1 MEIDIS
7 KKVNKIIQYGMVGIL
22 LITVICSG
30 GIWWWQQQQGYLL
43 IHNAS
48 VKGVGVNA
56 SVKVAGTVTEIL
68 VNDGDSVEAGK
79 ELAKIK
85 INVSPEQI
93 KQLEQA
99 VESAKLRY
107 NDLLSRPAET
117 MTTVAP
123 ASDNEQGDVA
133 AAKIALDK
141 AAANKE
147 RMDKLFEIGA
157 VSAVQRNNA
166 ANAYQAAEEAFNAA
180 SQVPTNSGR
189 SNVQVNNNQDTAQ
202 LLKLAKFQV
211 EQAEMA
217 LAACT
222 QSEQSTVVIAPVD
235 GIVHYTG
242 VKVGDNIEP
251 GQPIFT
257 VGDASNLWVEVQVD
271 EKQIDK
277 LKLGQFVNYS
287 IEDYPNE
294 IFKGTVFEIANQD
307 SNDESQKKE
316 KKQGLP
322 IKVSLPIDTDFNFK
336 AGMKVNIKIR
346 TN

>member
-7 KKVNKIIQYGMVGIL
+7 KKVNRIIQYGMVGIL

-30 GIWWWQQQQGYLL
+30 GIWWWQQHQGYLL

-56 SVKVAGTVTEIL
+56 SVKVAGTITEIL
-68 VNDGDSVEAGK
+68 VNDGDSVETGK

-107 NDLLSRPAET
+107 NDLLTRPAET

-123 ASDNEQGDVA
+123 ADNSGQGDAA
-133 AAKIALDK
+133 AAKVALDK
-141 AAANKE
+141 AAANKD

-166 ANAYQAAEEAFNAA
+166 ASAYQAAEEAFNVA
-180 SQVPTNSGR
+180 SQAPSRTS
-189 SNVQVNNNQDTAQ
+189 VQVNNTQDNGQ

-242 VKVGDNIEP
+242 VKVGDSIEA

-287 IEDYPNE
+287 IEEYPNE

-307 SNDESQKKE
+307 SNEESQKNE

-322 IKVSLPIDTDFNFK
+322 VKVSLPIDTDFNFK

>member
-1 MEIDIS
+1 VEIDIS
-7 KKVNKIIQYGMVGIL
+7 KKVNRIIQYGMVGIL
-22 LITVICSG
+22 FITVICSG
-30 GIWWWQQQQGYLL
+30 GIWWWQQHQGYLL

-48 VKGVGVNA
+48 VKGMGVNA
-56 SVKVAGTVTEIL
+56 SVKVAGTITEIL

-107 NDLLSRPAET
+107 NDLLTRPTET

-123 ASDNEQGDVA
+123 DGDSGQGDAA

-141 AAANKE
+141 AATNKE
-147 RMDKLFEIGA
+147 RMDRLFEIGA
-157 VSAVQRNNA
+157 VSAMQRNNA

-180 SQVPTNSGR
+180 SQAPTSSR
-189 SNVQVNNNQDTAQ
+189 TNVQVNNTQDTGQ

-235 GIVHYTG
+235 GVVNYTG
-242 VKVGDNIEP
+242 VKVGDSIEA

-287 IEDYPNE
+287 IEEYPNE

-307 SNDESQKKE
+307 SNEESQKDE

-322 IKVSLPIDTDFNFK
+322 VKISLPIDTDFTFK

>member
-7 KKVNKIIQYGMVGIL
+7 KKVNRIIQYGMVGIL

-43 IHNAS
+43 IHDAS
-48 VKGVGVNA
+48 VRGMGVNA
-56 SVKVAGTVTEIL
+56 SVKVAGKITEIL

-107 NDLLSRPAET
+107 NDLLTRPAET
-117 MTTVAP
+117 MTTAAP
-123 ASDNEQGDVA
+123 VGESGQGDVA

-180 SQVPTNSGR
+180 SQTPSRTS
-189 SNVQVNNNQDTAQ
+189 VQVNNTQDTGQ

-235 GIVHYTG
+235 GIVHYTEM
-242 VKVGDNIEP
+242 KVGDSIEP

-287 IEDYPNE
+287 IEEYPNE
-294 IFKGTVFEIANQD
+294 IFKGTVFEIANQE
-307 SNDESQKKE
+307 SNEESQKNE

-322 IKVSLPIDTDFNFK
+322 VKVSLPIDTDFTFK